1 MNSRPC
7 SKSLQASATRCRT
20 PSRSSVPPIKS
31 SPRRLSARGSI
42 LVAHDLFGKPAATF
56 ADHAPDFRCR
66 GEGDHLTS
74 RPDAKRWKT
83 RSWGSGAAVRHKEK
97 NPPSAQ
103 YQCHP
108 DVLLGEEP
116 GGIAMGMFQPG
127 PDQRE

>member
-7 SKSLQASATRCRT
+7 SKSWPASATRGRT
-20 PSRSSVPPIKS
+20 PSRRSALPIKS
-31 SPRRLSARGSI
+31 SPRRPSVCVSI
-42 LVAHDLFGKPAATF
+42 LVEHDLFGKPAATF
-56 ADHAPDFRCR
+56 PDHALESRCR

-103 YQCHP
+103 YQRHP

-116 GGIAMGMFQPG
+116 GGIAIGPFQPRPG
-127 PDQRE
+127 QRE